1 MHVLREYPV
10 LNESEQ
16 YIFFSIL
23 RISLWNREKDR
34 EDLHRFL
41 AKSHYSWPFIL
52 KSFEEHALLGVV
64 ADTILLL
71 PEHTQIN
78 VYQKNHIFQHL
89 ANLHQLQFR
98 TRQAIVEVTEKL
110 KEVGCKPILLK
121 GEGLAQIY
129 PSRCVRACG
138 DVDIYV
144 GTQDFDKAVACMKS
158 LCEAS
163 DVDHAKYGNHDYSI
177 MYKGILFEIHFKPGY
192 ASVEKAEAR
201 FQELA
206 RYWLVPERCQS
217 INILGKQ
224 ILIPAQQYNI
234 LFVFEH
240 LARHYR
246 NSELGIRQ
254 FVDWALLLEKSNFEE
269 SVLKSDLEELH
280 AMEVWKRLVG
290 VLHEGLGVDNIPFY
304 THDDGDILTKE
315 IIQVVMSRG
324 NFAHQS
330 TDLDTRGGFYHLV
343 SIFKKSREI
352 GLVFPEYSRL
362 WLSRQMKASFG
373 SRFNIM
379 IHRSYTID
387 KSLGFVQISHKL

>member
-1 MHVLREYPV
+1 MQVLREYSV
-10 LNESEQ
+10 MNESEQ
-16 YIFFSIL
+16 SIFFSIL
-23 RISLWNREKDR
+23 RISLWNREKDKQ
-34 EDLHRFL
+34 DLHSFL
-41 AKSHYSWPFIL
+41 AKSHYSWPLIL

-64 ADTILLL
+64 ADTILSL
-71 PEHTQIN
+71 PEHTQIKD
-78 VYQKNHIFQHL
+78 YQINRVFQHI
-89 ANLHQLQFR
+89 ANLHQLQFLA
-98 TRQAIVEVTEKL
+98 RQAIVEVIEQLEK
-110 KEVGCKPILLK
+110 VGCKPILLK

-129 PSRCVRACG
+129 PVRCVRACG

-144 GTQDFDKAVACMKS
+144 GTQDFDKAVSCMKS
-158 LCEAS
+158 LCAAS

-177 MYKGILFEIHFKPGY
+177 SYKGIFFEIHFKPGY

-206 RYWLVPERCQS
+206 RHWLVPERCRS
-217 INILGKQ
+217 INILGRQ

-254 FVDWALLLEKSNFEE
+254 FVDWALLLEKSDFEE

-280 AMEVWKRLVG
+280 VMEVWKRLGG
-290 VLHEGLGVDNIPFY
+290 VLREGLGVEKIPFY
-304 THDDGDILTKE
+304 TQDEGDVLAKE

-362 WLSRQMKASFG
+362 WLSRQLKASFG

-387 KSLGFVQISHKL
+387 KSLGLIQISHKL